1 MSATWAE
8 YTVFSSDTL
17 LVGAM
22 DHGDLMVMEIFF
34 VGPSSF
40 SISNSGTA
48 PMRRPIV
55 NYGVRP
61 NNL

>member
-22 DHGDLMVMEIFF
+22 DHGSLMVMEIFF
-34 VGPSSF
+34 VGPSF